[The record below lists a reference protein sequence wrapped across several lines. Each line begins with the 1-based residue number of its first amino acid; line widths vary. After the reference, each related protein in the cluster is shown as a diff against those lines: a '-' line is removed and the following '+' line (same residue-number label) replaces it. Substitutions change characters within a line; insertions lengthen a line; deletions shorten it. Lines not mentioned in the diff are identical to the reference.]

1 MAAAITFMGGLNAFS
16 NLNGSGLGFY
26 GASFGTS
33 VQVGQYQDSTFVTDG
48 NGTVQGPA
56 TNNCKWAS
64 SSGVKWRNVAGDIR
78 IQALPNQSGSVQV
91 RFTYDT
97 PVKTQ
102 NAQARIFDRV
112 NKDNDPVGVT
122 AMVAELVHPDL
133 VVTLPGSP
141 SGSATWVNAKGSGTV
156 LTLTASPGYEG
167 ARPSGVDTI
176 ADTHDWYLAMSASPD
191 SIGSKTSFGL
201 YVELEYL

>member
-1 MAAAITFMGGLNAFS
+1 MAAAIGFLAGQNAFAA
-16 NLNGSGLGFY
+16 LGGSGIGFY
-26 GASFGTS
+26 GAAFGTS
-33 VQVGQYQDSTFVTDG
+33 VQVGQYQDSTFVTDS
-48 NGTVQGPA
+48 NGTTQGPA

-64 SSGVKWRNVAGDIR
+64 SSGVKWRGLSPDIHL
-78 IQALPNQSGSVQV
+78 QALPNQSGSLQI

-102 NAQARIFDRV
+102 NAQVRIFDRT

-122 AMVAELVHPDL
+122 AMVAELMHPDP

-141 SGSATWVNAKGSGTV
+141 SGSSAWVNAKGSGTV
-156 LTLTASPGYEG
+156 LNLTASPGLSG
-167 ARPSGVDTI
+167 ARPSGVDTQS
-176 ADTHDWYLAMSASPD
+176 DTHDWYLAMSASPD
-191 SIGSKTSFGL
+191 SIGSKTAFGL